1 MEKDWI
7 GTYQAESTP
16 SSHNTPEGKGSN
28 MGKGRRRTSRDGE
41 YRSDDVIMQ
50 LKFLRLLMNKNI
62 FLSIVITRQK
72 PILKILFKA
81 FG

>member
-50 LKFLRLLMNKNI
+50 LKFLRLKI
-62 FLSIVITRQK
+62 FFCIVITRQK